1 MFMRGGPAL
10 LPPNVQHLR
19 GRRMR
24 KTEPSTCNTIRRN
37 IEIVANMEEKYLSN
51 RGTGDKVADIVAAF
65 SGSTTFVLIH
75 LVIYGAWIL
84 INLRLVPFIPAFD
97 PYPFMLLSMV
107 VSLEAI
113 FLSTFVLMKQ
123 NRMSKRADSRAHLDL
138 QINLLAEKEM
148 TMVLQM
154 LQHIGAKV
162 GVRDWKLER
171 ELDDLTD
178 ETPLEML
185 ADEIEE
191 KLSKEM

>member
-1 MFMRGGPAL
+1 
-10 LPPNVQHLR
+10 
-19 GRRMR
+19 MR
-24 KTEPSTCNTIRRN
+24 KTEQSTCNTIRRN
-37 IEIVANMEEKYLSN
+37 IEIVANMEERYLSN
-51 RGTGDKVADIVAAF
+51 RGTGDKMADMVAAF
-65 SGSTTFVLIH
+65 SGSMTFVLLHI
-75 LVIYGAWIL
+75 VIYSAWIL
-84 INLRLVPFIPAFD
+84 INLKLVPFIPAFD

-154 LQHIGAKV
+154 LRHIGAKV
-162 GVRDWKLER
+162 GVRDRKLER

-191 KLSKEM
+191 KLSQ